1 MKRPHLLDKT
11 IRPAPASESHPSNWR
26 EPILFGLLIGASLAG
41 SIAFGVYLF
50 LNLESDPGIFAI
62 IYAVACLTL
71 IFLTIYRKLPYA
83 LRSVVLVV
91 IIYLVGVLSLINTGL
106 EGSGRIF
113 LLVLPLISSVLLGAS
128 GGIGGLI
135 SSIATISIAGLYL
148 SGGELWFLSAVNF
161 SLISTVTTI
170 TLIILLQRLEWSL
183 KAGKSAADQMAAE
196 RAQLEQRVFER
207 TQVLERRL
215 TQIYTA
221 AEISR
226 AISAVLDRQSLLQQV
241 VDLVQ
246 NRFELYYVGVFLV
259 DDQHEYAVLQAG
271 TGEAGL
277 KMIAEGHKLKIGGT
291 SMVGWAVAHKEP
303 RIALD
308 VGSESVHFRNP
319 HLPMTLSEMA
329 LPLVSGQRVLGALTI
344 QSGQPDAFDQ
354 DDITVLK
361 AIADTL
367 ATALENADL
376 FQELETRLDEI
387 RTLHSQYLI
396 QAWTDAPKIHGDLSY
411 TYKAS
416 LQKDAENPTEVE
428 FPITL
433 RGQRIGQLNIH
444 TDKERLSTE
453 DLAFIDAVAREA
465 SLALENARLLEENQ
479 RRAQQE
485 HLLGEI
491 SAKAQQYMDLDMVLK
506 TAVHEVKQ
514 ALKAPKVRIRLSSES
529 ENTQSI
535 TSPNEQDIIWKSQ
548 DDRS

>member
-1 MKRPHLLDKT
+1 MKRHQLFHQIIKPT
-11 IRPAPASESHPSNWR
+11 PAGESHPSNWR
-26 EPILFGLLIGASLAG
+26 EPILFGLLIGASLVG
-41 SIAFGVYLF
+41 IIAIGVFWF
-50 LNLESDPGIFAI
+50 LTFESGPGISAI
-62 IYAVACLTL
+62 IYTVACLAL
-71 IFLTIYRKLPYA
+71 IFLTIYRRLPYT
-83 LRSVVLVV
+83 LRSVGLLA
-91 IIYLVGVLSLINTGL
+91 IIYLVGATSLIDTVFQD
-106 EGSGRIF
+106 SGQIF
-113 LLVLPLISSVLLGAS
+113 LLVLPLIGSILLGAS

-135 SSIATISIAGLYL
+135 VSIATISMAGLYL
-148 SGGELWFLSAVNF
+148 SGGELWLINAVNF
-161 SLISTVTTI
+161 TLVSTVTTI
-170 TLIILLQRLEWSL
+170 TLIILVQRLEWSL
-183 KAGKSAADQMAAE
+183 RAGKNTADQMAAE

-226 AISAVLDRQSLLQQV
+226 AISAVLDRQTLLQQV

-271 TGEAGL
+271 TGEAGQ
-277 KMIAEGHKLKIGGT
+277 KMIAEGHRLKIGGT

-367 ATALENADL
+367 AIALENADL
-376 FQELETRLDEI
+376 FRELETRLDEI

-396 QAWTDAPKIHGDLSY
+396 QAWTDAPRIYDDLSY
-411 TYKAS
+411 TYQAS
-416 LQKDAENPTEVE
+416 PQKVVENLTEVE
-428 FPITL
+428 FPVTL
-433 RGQRIGQLNIH
+433 RGQGIGQLNIH

-465 SLALENARLLEENQ
+465 ALALENARLLEENQ

-491 SAKAQQYMDLDMVLK
+491 SARAQQYMDLDMVLK
-506 TAVHEVKQ
+506 TAVQEVKQ
-514 ALKAPKVRIRLSSES
+514 ALKAPKVRIRLNSEG
-529 ENTQSI
+529 ENAQESP
-535 TSPNEQDIIWKSQ
+535 PNEQDIIWKRQ
-548 DDRS
+548 DNRG

>member
-1 MKRPHLLDKT
+1 VNSLIST
-11 IRPAPASESHPSNWR
+11 
-26 EPILFGLLIGASLAG
+26 GLL
-41 SIAFGVYLF
+41 
-50 LNLESDPGIFAI
+50 
-62 IYAVACLTL
+62 
-71 IFLTIYRKLPYA
+71 
-83 LRSVVLVV
+83 
-91 IIYLVGVLSLINTGL
+91 
-106 EGSGRIF
+106 GSGRIF
-113 LLVLPLISSVLLGAS
+113 LMVLPLIGSVLLGAS

-135 SSIATISIAGLYL
+135 VSIATISFTGLL
-148 SGGELWFLSAVNF
+148 RPGEELWFSSALSF
-161 SLISTVTTI
+161 SLVSIVTTI
-170 TLIILLQRLEWSL
+170 TFIILLQRLEWSL
-183 KAGKSAADQMAAE
+183 KAGKSTADQMAAE

-215 TQIYTA
+215 GQIYTA

-246 NRFELYYVGVFLV
+246 HRFELYYVGVFLV
-259 DDQHEYAVLQAG
+259 DDQQEYAVLVAG
-271 TGEAGL
+271 TGEAGQ
-277 KMIAEGHKLKIGGT
+277 KMIAEGHRLKIGGT

-329 LPLVSGQRVLGALTI
+329 LPLVSGPRVLGALTI

-376 FQELETRLDEI
+376 FRELETRLEEI
-387 RTLHSQYLI
+387 RALHAQYLI
-396 QAWTDAPKIHGDLSY
+396 QAWSEAPRLHGDLSY

-416 LQKDAENPTEVE
+416 SLKEEAENPTEVE
-428 FPITL
+428 FPVTL
-433 RGQRIGQLNIH
+433 RGQLIGQLTVH
-444 TDKERLSTE
+444 ADKEQLSTE
-453 DLAFIDAVAREA
+453 DLAFIDAVTTEA
-465 SLALENARLLEENQ
+465 ALALENARLLEENQ

-491 SAKAQQYMDLDMVLK
+491 SARAQQYMDLDMVLK
-506 TAVHEVKQ
+506 TAVQEVRQ
-514 ALKAPKVRIRLSSES
+514 ALKAPKVRIRLSSENS
-529 ENTQSI
+529 PTNPLLYGQGGTQKGQENH
-535 TSPNEQDIIWKSQ
+535 D
-548 DDRS
+548 

>member
-1 MKRPHLLDKT
+1 MKRHQLFHQIIKPT
-11 IRPAPASESHPSNWR
+11 PAGESHPSNWR
-26 EPILFGLLIGASLAG
+26 EPILFGLLIGASLVG
-41 SIAFGVYLF
+41 IIAIGVFWF
-50 LNLESDPGIFAI
+50 LTFESGPGISAI
-62 IYAVACLTL
+62 IYTVACLAL
-71 IFLTIYRKLPYA
+71 IFLTIYRRLPYT
-83 LRSVVLVV
+83 LRSVGLLA
-91 IIYLVGVLSLINTGL
+91 IIYLVGATSLIDTVFQD
-106 EGSGRIF
+106 SGQIF
-113 LLVLPLISSVLLGAS
+113 LLVLPLIGSILLGAS
-128 GGIGGLI
+128 GGFGGLI
-135 SSIATISIAGLYL
+135 VSIATISMAGLYL
-148 SGGELWFLSAVNF
+148 SGGELWLINAVNF
-161 SLISTVTTI
+161 TLVSTVTTI
-170 TLIILLQRLEWSL
+170 TLIILVQRLEWSL
-183 KAGKSAADQMAAE
+183 RAGKNTADQMAAE

-226 AISAVLDRQSLLQQV
+226 AISAVLDRQTLLQQV

-271 TGEAGL
+271 TGEAGQ
-277 KMIAEGHKLKIGGT
+277 KMIAEGHRLKIGGT

-367 ATALENADL
+367 AIALENADL
-376 FQELETRLDEI
+376 FRELETRLDEI

-396 QAWTDAPKIHGDLSY
+396 QAWTDAPRIYDDLSY
-411 TYKAS
+411 TYQAS
-416 LQKDAENPTEVE
+416 PQKDVENLTEVE
-428 FPITL
+428 FPVTL
-433 RGQRIGQLNIH
+433 RGQGIGQLNIH

-465 SLALENARLLEENQ
+465 ALALENARLLEENQ

-491 SAKAQQYMDLDMVLK
+491 SARAQQYMDLDMVLK
-506 TAVHEVKQ
+506 TAVQEVKQ
-514 ALKAPKVRIRLSSES
+514 ALKAPKVRIRLNSEG
-529 ENTQSI
+529 ENAQESP
-535 TSPNEQDIIWKSQ
+535 PNEQDIIWKRQ
-548 DDRS
+548 DNRG